1 MGQQATR
8 EDVLAWMHREGAGAK
23 RARTHFDIPLGTIKG
38 WKRWAAKSGWQP
50 PSAQIPPQ
58 PPPGNP
64 SSAPRSG
71 GEGGI
76 TSSGRVPQR
85 TPPTHPPNPPGAPPP
100 PTPSTGRTGRGSG
113 GAGSRSASPQPPAR
127 RSGRGGSQLDAGDL
141 DAEAA
146 RLLRQSSMR
155 LLRYLAGELEEELPP
170 VSDDQREALKGLG
183 LLRLV
188 ERAEDVA
195 HFNPQQIKAAAG
207 ALKTL
212 LDSCPNILTLKEKT
226 TPNQGGSGGTDT
238 DPGEAA
244 DDLAEALGLEAVE

>member
-1 MGQQATR
+1 
-8 EDVLAWMHREGAGAK
+8 
-23 RARTHFDIPLGTIKG
+23 
-38 WKRWAAKSGWQP
+38 
-50 PSAQIPPQ
+50 
-58 PPPGNP
+58 
-64 SSAPRSG
+64 
-71 GEGGI
+71 
-76 TSSGRVPQR
+76 
-85 TPPTHPPNPPGAPPP
+85 
-100 PTPSTGRTGRGSG
+100 
-113 GAGSRSASPQPPAR
+113 
-127 RSGRGGSQLDAGDL
+127 
-141 DAEAA
+141 
-146 RLLRQSSMR
+146 MR